1 MSDKL
6 FVEITEASQI
16 AQKVSQFGIYELWEF
31 VDTLQKLEE
40 LTNVSGQ
47 GNFNYSGIKQRIAF
61 NDFKENGEV
70 L

>member
-61 NDFKENGEV
+61 NDFKENGEE

>member
-16 AQKVSQFGIYELWEF
+16 AQKVSLFGIRELWEF

-61 NDFKENGEV
+61 NDSNGEE